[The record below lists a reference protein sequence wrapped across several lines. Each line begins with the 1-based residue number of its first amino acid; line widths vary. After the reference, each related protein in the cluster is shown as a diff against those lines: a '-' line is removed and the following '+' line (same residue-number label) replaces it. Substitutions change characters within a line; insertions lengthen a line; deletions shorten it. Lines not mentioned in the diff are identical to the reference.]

1 MDWSPLFLSLRV
13 AGGATLLSLLTG
25 APIGYALARRRLRGR
40 AAWEG
45 MLLLPLVLPPSV
57 LGYYLLVL
65 CGRRSPLLALFR
77 RVTGIQ
83 LQLVFSY
90 PGIVLAAWTVSMPL
104 LARAVQASFAA
115 IDRDLADAART
126 QGANEWQVF
135 RHIALPLARQGLIA
149 GVGLAFARALGDF
162 GATLMV
168 AGDIPGETQ
177 TMPLAVYD
185 AINAQTPVGDHTALV
200 FVLLLSAVCLL
211 FSLAASWLGARREI
225 T

>member
-1 MDWSPLFLSLRV
+1 MDWSPLFLSLKV

-45 MLLLPLVLPPSV
+45 LLLLPLVLPPSV
-57 LGYYLLVL
+57 LGYYLLVAF
-65 CGRRSPLLALFR
+65 GRRSPLLALFHR
-77 RVTGIQ
+77 FTGIE
-83 LQLVFSY
+83 LHLVFSY
-90 PGIVLAAWTVSMPL
+90 PGIVLAAWVVSMPL
-104 LARAVQASFAA
+104 LARAVQASFAG

-126 QGANEWQVF
+126 QGATEWQVF
-135 RHIALPLARQGLIA
+135 RHVALPLAQQGLIA

-185 AINAQTPVGDHTALV
+185 AINAQTGQSDHIALV

-211 FSLAASWLGARREI
+211 FSLLASWLGTRRDI